1 MDDVKKR
8 SGSRSASPRRSRA
21 DDDMQ
26 ESRSHSKSSKY
37 REHKEGHRAMKNYS
51 RSRSHSVTR
60 SRKSYRS
67 SKYEGRRGGSR
78 SRSRSPYRGR
88 ASRSRS
94 RSYSRSR
101 YSRDRN
107 MYTRSHSRSPMSS
120 RRRHVGN
127 RDNPTPSRCLGVF
140 GLSIC
145 TSEQSLYHIF
155 SKYGPVERVVVVID
169 AKTKRPKGFCFVYFE
184 SLEDAKVAKEQC
196 SGMAID
202 GRRIRVDYSITERAH
217 TPTPGIYI
225 GKPTHVCGGGGGSG
239 GGGGGGGGSGGWDGQ
254 RRRDYNS
261 RGNYRRSPS
270 PYYSNR
276 RRSSRYE
283 RSRSRSYSP
292 RKSNRQST
300 NKASYKNSGSVHR
313 HEQSW
318 M

>member
-1 MDDVKKR
+1 MDDVKHPLLPYIQKR
-8 SGSRSASPRRSRA
+8 SGSRSPSPRRSRT
-21 DDDMQ
+21 DDDIQ
-26 ESRSHSKSSKY
+26 ESRSHSKSSKF
-37 REHKEGHRAMKNYS
+37 REHKEGHRVIKNYS
-51 RSRSHSVTR
+51 RSRSHSITR

-88 ASRSRS
+88 VSRSRS

-107 MYTRSHSRSPMSS
+107 MYRSHSRSPMSS

-127 RDNPTPSRCLGVF
+127 RDNPCPGRCLGVF

-145 TSEQSLYHIF
+145 TSEQQLYHIF

-196 SGMAID
+196 SGMDID

-225 GKPTHVCGGGGGSG
+225 GKPTHLYDSRGGGGSSG
-239 GGGGGGGGSGGWDGQ
+239 GGGWDGP
-254 RRRDYNS
+254 RRRDYNN
-261 RGNYRRSPS
+261 RGSYRRSPS

-276 RRSSRYE
+276 RRSRYE
-283 RSRSRSYSP
+283 RSRSRSYTP
-292 RKSNRQST
+292 RFESR
-300 NKASYKNSGSVHR
+300 GVG
-313 HEQSW
+313 
-318 M
+318 